1 MKGLKIFGLLLP
13 FLVLAL
19 SVDAQAVS
27 LSPEL
32 IERLRNEGRLE
43 EWVQRARIARE
54 KGVWAPN
61 PDPPLRFAKDGSLVT
76 DTLSPI
82 VICVDFDDNVHS
94 HDTSEFSALLF
105 SEGFAYP
112 TGSMRDY
119 YLENSYGQLDLVGG
133 VTGWYRM
140 PELYSYYVYGMNGTG
155 PYPHN
160 TQKLAEDALDA
171 ADPYVD
177 FSEYDHDGD
186 GWVDG
191 FIVVHAGPGAEQTGS
206 DDDIWSHK
214 WQMQSVVVKDG
225 VQFYTFNMDPEVRSG
240 GLVDIGVFGHEYGHF
255 LGLPDL
261 YDYGNESE
269 GLGKWS
275 MMAGG
280 SWNNSGKTPA
290 HFDAWCKSQLGFSV
304 VDALTENRTDVE
316 ILQAESSPV
325 SYRLYTS
332 GAGGSQYFLVENR
345 QRVGFDKYLPG
356 DGLMIYHVDH
366 SGSNDYEWC
375 PGDPA
380 NPHYKVALEQ
390 ADGLVQLEGC
400 YGSPNQGNAGDPFPG
415 YYNKRAFNDT
425 TNPGSRNYYDNSTQ
439 VAVWN
444 ISDSDSAM
452 YADLDVTWSR
462 PGLSLDEFILDDLLG
477 GDGDGRPEAGE
488 TVKLYFTVSNIWL
501 PINGTEVTAS
511 ADTEGIVFTDDYS
524 YLGDIGTGGSA
535 NNNSDPMEFEVDPL
549 FPGRPTILTLH
560 VEGNTASGVYDIDLE
575 VEVWAGN
582 AQILVVDDDSGSAT
596 DYQSY
601 YTDALDSMRTIY
613 DIWDTEGK
621 ADPDFSFNMYKYLIW
636 YTGDHKT
643 ELFTQAQVESLMSF
657 LDKGG
662 RLFMTSQDAAEAL
675 TNSGD
680 PLDSTF
686 LTDYLHCSLDNGSV
700 MERQAMGVEGDTIG
714 DGWYMYL
721 WGIPGPQNQT
731 SRDALAPDDSA
742 DMVLNYAGSG
752 WIRTDLV
759 AGLRFQGDY
768 KLVFF
773 GFGFEGMN
781 TAAEFQGQPLAPPHV
796 VMQTVLDW
804 LAAPWGYVYGDASGD
819 GTVDVADVMY
829 LINYLFLSGTP
840 PAPMAAG
847 DANGDCVVDV
857 ADVMYLINYLFL
869 GGSPPKEG
877 CA

>member
-1 MKGLKIFGLLLP
+1 
-13 FLVLAL
+13 
-19 SVDAQAVS
+19 
-27 LSPEL
+27 
-32 IERLRNEGRLE
+32 
-43 EWVQRARIARE
+43 
-54 KGVWAPN
+54 
-61 PDPPLRFAKDGSLVT
+61 
-76 DTLSPI
+76 
-82 VICVDFDDNVHS
+82 
-94 HDTSEFSALLF
+94 
-105 SEGFAYP
+105 
-112 TGSMRDY
+112 
-119 YLENSYGQLDLVGG
+119 
-133 VTGWYRM
+133 
-140 PELYSYYVYGMNGTG
+140 
-155 PYPHN
+155 
-160 TQKLAEDALDA
+160 
-171 ADPYVD
+171 
-177 FSEYDHDGD
+177 
-186 GWVDG
+186 
-191 FIVVHAGPGAEQTGS
+191 
-206 DDDIWSHK
+206 
-214 WQMQSVVVKDG
+214 
-225 VQFYTFNMDPEVRSG
+225 
-240 GLVDIGVFGHEYGHF
+240 
-255 LGLPDL
+255 
-261 YDYGNESE
+261 
-269 GLGKWS
+269 
-275 MMAGG
+275 
-280 SWNNSGKTPA
+280 
-290 HFDAWCKSQLGFSV
+290 
-304 VDALTENRTDVE
+304 
-316 ILQAESSPV
+316 
-325 SYRLYTS
+325 
-332 GAGGSQYFLVENR
+332 
-345 QRVGFDKYLPG
+345 
-356 DGLMIYHVDH
+356 
-366 SGSNDYEWC
+366 
-375 PGDPA
+375 
-380 NPHYKVALEQ
+380 
-390 ADGLVQLEGC
+390 LEGC

-488 TVKLYFTVSNIWL
+488 TVKLYFTISNIWL

-511 ADTEGIVFTDDYS
+511 ADTDGIVFTDDYS
-524 YLGDIGTGGSA
+524 YLGNIGTGGSA

-560 VEGNTASGVYDIDLE
+560 VEGSTASGAYAIDLE

-582 AQILVVDDDSGSAT
+582 AQILIVDDDSGSAT

-621 ADPDFSFNMYKYLIW
+621 GDPDFSFNMYKYLIW

-643 ELFTQAQVESLMSF
+643 ELFTQARVESLMSF

-680 PLDSTF
+680 SLDSIF

-714 DGWYMYL
+714 DDWYMYL
-721 WGIPGPQNQT
+721 WGIPSPQNQT
-731 SRDALAPDDSA
+731 SKDALVPDDSA
-742 DMVLNYAGSG
+742 DTVLNYAGSG
-752 WIRTDLV
+752 WIRKDLV

-781 TAAEFQGQPLAPPHV
+781 TAAEFQGQPLARPHV

-819 GTVDVADVMY
+819 GIVD
-829 LINYLFLSGTP
+829 I
-840 PAPMAAG
+840 
-847 DANGDCVVDV
+847 

-869 GGSPPKEG
+869 GGSAPDPMAAGDASGDCTVDTGDVLYLINYLFLGGSPPQEG